1 MDVFDIIGPVM
12 IGPSSSH
19 TAGAAR
25 IGLMVRQILGETP
38 VSAQIRL
45 YGSFARTGR
54 GHGTD
59 RALVGG
65 LLGMQADDVRIPR
78 SMEIAAEQGMQVEIR
93 PDSTPGGHPNTA
105 RIIARGNS
113 GRQVDVTGCSIGGG
127 SILIRR
133 IGPYEVALTG
143 EYPALIIPHRDTPG
157 AVAHVTGILAGAGIN
172 IARMRVSRSDRGGE
186 AMMVIETDQPVERAV
201 LDALR
206 RADGII
212 DAMQVRRL

>member
-25 IGLMVRQILGETP
+25 IGLMARQILGEIP
-38 VSAQIRL
+38 EEAEIRL

-59 RALVGG
+59 KALVGG
-65 LLGMQADDVRIPR
+65 LLGMQADDVRIPQ
-78 SMEIAAEQGMQVEIR
+78 SLEIAAAVGLRVHIVS
-93 PDSTPGGHPNTA
+93 DSAPGGHPNTA
-105 RIIARGNS
+105 RISVRGRS
-113 GRQVDVTGCSIGGG
+113 GRHIELTGCSIGGG
-127 SILIRR
+127 SIVIRR
-133 IGPYEVALTG
+133 IGRYEVSLTG

-157 AVAHVTGILAGAGIN
+157 AVAHVTGTLAAAGIN

-186 AMMVIETDQPVERAV
+186 AMMVIETDQPVE
-201 LDALR
+201 DPALR
-206 RADGII
+206 SLRRTDGII
-212 DAMQVRRL
+212 DVMRVERL